1 MRPILVVGATGLL
14 GSETCRHLCGSGHL
28 VRGLVRPGSPR
39 EDLLRRL
46 GVELLPGDLRDVH
59 SLEVALRGVTTV
71 VSTATGAAR
80 RLPGD
85 NLSTVDRDGQRAL
98 VDASR
103 RGGVRR
109 FVYVSVSPSLPRTT
123 PLVRIK
129 REIEAAVRGSGMAW
143 VVVQPSPFMERWL
156 HRRGGIDVTRG
167 RAALWGSGDA
177 PVSYVSVRDAAK
189 VVAAVA
195 DQDSGVSRTRVP
207 VAGPDT
213 LSPLNAVRLL
223 EEESGRS
230 FHVVHAPVS
239 LARGMG
245 LLLRPFD
252 SVLSSNLGIAAH
264 LAEAGDVLATDPFA
278 WELLRKPVTVREHVR
293 SAARAALTERVRVLL
308 NGVGGRF

>member
-1 MRPILVVGATGLL
+1 
-14 GSETCRHLCGSGHL
+14 

-71 VSTATGAAR
+71 VSRPPAR
-80 RLPGD
+80 RAGSRGQSEHRGPG
-85 NLSTVDRDGQRAL
+85 RAEAL

-109 FVYVSVSPSLPRTT
+109 FVYVSVSPASRDH
-123 PLVRIK
+123 
-129 REIEAAVRGSGMAW
+129 AARPHQARDRGGRAGSGMAW

-156 HRRGGIDVTRG
+156 HRRGGIDVTRAGRRYGGPG
-167 RAALWGSGDA
+167 RA
-177 PVSYVSVRDAAK
+177 VSYVSVRDAAK

-213 LSPLNAVRLL
+213 LSPLNAGAALEGGERPVVSRRPRAGLAGAGDGPPPPAVRLRAL
-223 EEESGRS
+223 LESGHRG
-230 FHVVHAPVS
+230 APG
-239 LARGMG
+239 RG
-245 LLLRPFD
+245 
-252 SVLSSNLGIAAH
+252 
-264 LAEAGDVLATDPFA
+264 GDVLATDPF
-278 WELLRKPVTVREHVR
+278 
-293 SAARAALTERVRVLL
+293 RVGTLA
-308 NGVGGRF
+308 